1 MGMISAEEK
10 SRLKDMGIL
19 LNRDGQ
25 YFSVRVITENGVI
38 DHLKMKRIAEAA
50 EKFGDGNMAFTSRMT
65 VEITGVEMDNVSSI
79 VEYLKGADL
88 VTGGTGCRVR
98 PIVSCKGTVCVYGL
112 IDTQG
117 LAKEI
122 HQRFYVGYY
131 DVKLPHKFKIA
142 VGGCPNNCVKPDL
155 NDIGIVGQMN
165 PKYDLDKCRACGKC
179 IIESTC
185 PMKAVSKDEES
196 LKLDSTLCNKCG
208 FCIRK
213 CPFGVVT
220 DGEQGYKVYI
230 GGRWGK
236 FSRQGSSIDRMF
248 SKEEVM
254 DFIDKALLFYKKN
267 GLTKERFGAM
277 IDRIGFD
284 TVYEALMKDDILAEK
299 EEILRGES
307 SR

>member
-88 VTGGTGCRVR
+88 VRGGTGCRVR

-122 HQRFYVGYY
+122 HQRFYVG
-131 DVKLPHKFKIA
+131 
-142 VGGCPNNCVKPDL
+142 
-155 NDIGIVGQMN
+155 
-165 PKYDLDKCRACGKC
+165 
-179 IIESTC
+179 
-185 PMKAVSKDEES
+185 
-196 LKLDSTLCNKCG
+196 
-208 FCIRK
+208 
-213 CPFGVVT
+213 
-220 DGEQGYKVYI
+220 
-230 GGRWGK
+230 
-236 FSRQGSSIDRMF
+236 
-248 SKEEVM
+248 
-254 DFIDKALLFYKKN
+254 
-267 GLTKERFGAM
+267 
-277 IDRIGFD
+277 
-284 TVYEALMKDDILAEK
+284 
-299 EEILRGES
+299 
-307 SR
+307 